1 MKYMERLNND
11 KLKLVVETVIKK
23 FLKENLNQLNVSF
36 IQEYENY
43 FKQLQFKYNQFFK
56 QNHYS
61 YDEFYNIKEVCD
73 ELINK
78 FTLSKNQT
86 LNMIYGLP
94 EHVYDQNDN
103 YYLEIENKLSE
114 VNKRIDLFNDEI
126 EKAIKA
132 LIKLDE
138 VEYTLN
144 IF

>member
-1 MKYMERLNND
+1 MERLNND